1 MKHRYGPIDLI
12 NDDDETA
19 QRFFKNDYEDRGML
33 KWQGFFLS
41 DHTSTIKKDKKASVA
56 EPMKPQQTNQEM
68 MDTLFRAL
76 EYKYQ
81 VHIQLQELQ
90 HGETVVSIEGL
101 VMQLDDGRVLVRVD
115 DKGNYQWNIAKIRN
129 VEMIPNGKIKW

>member
-1 MKHRYGPIDLI
+1 
-12 NDDDETA
+12 
-19 QRFFKNDYEDRGML
+19 
-33 KWQGFFLS
+33 
-41 DHTSTIKKDKKASVA
+41 
-56 EPMKPQQTNQEM
+56 MKPQQTNQEM